1 MVNTQ
6 TPEHVVVIGAGMV
19 GLSTAWYLQ
28 ERGVKVT
35 IVDRKG
41 VAAGSS
47 WGNAGWLTPALTL
60 PLSEPSVLTYG
71 LKTMFDP
78 ASPLYIPLS
87 AKPSLIRFL
96 LGFARH
102 CTPGKWREAMAVF
115 SEIGATGL
123 DAFDEISEG
132 SSITKIA
139 RNDSSAHAGG
149 AGSDAG
155 SVALSAGMHEK
166 TKPAEPFLTGF
177 KNLKDRDALLHEF
190 EGIRASGGKVEFD
203 LMSAEEIRAM
213 EPTLGDGVKAGVQ
226 IHHQRFINPPK
237 FMDSLADSVLARGA
251 EIVTDFDVV
260 DIREHANGVE
270 VVDSQGRSQNADS
283 VVIASGAWLG
293 QLARKFGVKRVVQ
306 AGRGYSFTVVPE
318 VMPTHPIYFPAQRVA
333 CTPLGDSFRVAGHHG
348 VPRRRPPAGTQAH
361 RGDRCGRL
369 PAVQGHQ
376 LGGPPGGMGRIAPL
390 HHRRPAA
397 DRRHPFLPRARC
409 RRARHV
415 GRGAGPADRQDA
427 CRIDH
432 RGIGPGRDAALQPVA
447 LDRRP
452 AQRRRGAWPRI
463 RNNGSAATPLGL

>member
-6 TPEHVVVIGAGMV
+6 TPEHVVVVGAGMV

-35 IVDRKG
+35 IVDREG

-87 AKPSLIRFL
+87 AKPSLIKFL

-123 DAFDEISEG
+123 DAFDELAEG
-132 SSITKIA
+132 SSVTK
-139 RNDSSAHAGG
+139 SAHNSSKTLATGTR
-149 AGSDAG
+149 SDVG
-155 SVALSAGMHEK
+155 SVALATGMSEK

-203 LMSAEEIRAM
+203 LLSADEIRSM

-226 IHHQRFINPPK
+226 IHDQRFINPPK
-237 FMDSLADSVLARGA
+237 FMDSLADAVVQRGA
-251 EIVTDFDVV
+251 QLVTDFDVV

-270 VVDSQGRSQNADS
+270 VVDAQGQIQNADS

-293 QLARKFGVKRVVQ
+293 KLAKKFGVKRVVQ

-318 VMPTHPIYFPAQRVA
+318 VMPSHPIYFPAQRVA
-333 CTPLGDSFRVAGHHG
+333 CTPLGDRFRVAGTMEFRDADH
-348 VPRRRPPAGTQAH
+348 PLEPK
-361 RGDRCGRL
+361 
-369 PAVQGHQ
+369 
-376 LGGPPGGMGRIAPL
+376 RIEAIVAAASPL
-390 HHRRPAA
+390 
-397 DRRHPFLPRARC
+397 FT
-409 RRARHV
+409 
-415 GRGAGPADRQDA
+415 GIKWEDRQEEWVGSRPCTTD
-427 CRIDH
+427 
-432 RGIGPGRDAALQPVA
+432 GLPLIGATRSSRVHVAGGHGMWGVA
-447 LDRRP
+447 LGP
-452 AQRRRGAWPRI
+452 LTGKML
-463 RNNGSAATPLGL
+463 AASITGDSVPEVMRHFNPLR

>member
-1 MVNTQ
+1 MSTTN
-6 TPEHVVVIGAGMV
+6 PEHVVVIGAGMV
-19 GLSTAWYLQ
+19 GLATAWYLQ

-35 IVDRKG
+35 VVDRDG

-123 DAFDEISEG
+123 DAFDEISEANTVTRPAKDHASVGGG
-132 SSITKIA
+132 SSGS
-139 RNDSSAHAGG
+139 NGG
-149 AGSDAG
+149 ATTLGTG
-155 SVALSAGMHEK
+155 VVEP

-177 KNLKDRDALLHEF
+177 KSLKDRDGLLHEF
-190 EGIRASGGKVEFD
+190 EGIRAAGGQVEFD

-213 EPTLGDGVKAGVQ
+213 EPTLGDGVQAGVQ

-237 FMDSLADSVLARGA
+237 FMDSLADSVIARGG
-251 EIVTDFDVV
+251 EIISGFEVS
-260 DIREHANGVE
+260 DIREHARGVE
-270 VVDSQGRSQNADS
+270 VIDVHGRTHGADA
-283 VVIASGAWLG
+283 VVIATGAWLG
-293 QLARKFGVKRVVQ
+293 KLARKFGVKRVVQ

-333 CTPLGDSFRVAGHHG
+333 CTPLGDRFRVAGTMEF
-348 VPRRRPPAGTQAH
+348 RDADH
-361 RGDRCGRL
+361 RL
-369 PAVQGHQ
+369 EPK
-376 LGGPPGGMGRIAPL
+376 RIEAIVAAASPL
-390 HHRRPAA
+390 
-397 DRRHPFLPRARC
+397 FT
-409 RRARHV
+409 
-415 GRGAGPADRQDA
+415 GINWADRQEEWVGSRPCTTD
-427 CRIDH
+427 
-432 RGIGPGRDAALQPVA
+432 GLPLIGATRSSRVHVAGGHGMWGVA
-447 LDRRP
+447 LGPLTGKMLAASITGDSPP
-452 AQRRRGAWPRI
+452 AVMRHF
-463 RNNGSAATPLGL
+463 NPLR